1 MLFRT
6 FVFLSVLTT
15 AGSAAFGQV
24 GIAHE
29 ARAVTFMNHD
39 VTFNLELGQNSDES
53 VQKVRSALNLSE
65 AQTNGLRALITM
77 RQQTIDQTMQS
88 AEDAHRKLEE
98 VMKQSNPNPTELG
111 TAFLAVRSI
120 HEAVSAAQQ
129 KFRTDFKALLTA
141 EQRNSLDKLT
151 AASEQLHAL
160 EETGILEGGF
170 PEPFTMPMLSGVEP
184 GFAIGFHGQLSNQH

>member
-29 ARAVTFMNHD
+29 AHAFTYYEHD
-39 VTFNLELGQNSDES
+39 VTFNLEVGPNSDES
-53 VQKVRSALNLSE
+53 MQRVRSALNLSD
-65 AQTNGLRALITM
+65 AQINGLKALMTM
-77 RQQTIDQTMQS
+77 RQQTIDETIRS
-88 AEDAHRKLEE
+88 AEDAQRKLEE
-98 VMKQSNPNPTELG
+98 VMKQPNPNPTELG

-120 HEAVSAAQQ
+120 HEGVSAAEQ
-129 KFRTDFKALLTA
+129 KFRTDFKSLLTA
-141 EQRNSLDKLT
+141 EQRSTLDKLK
-151 AASEQLHAL
+151 AASDQLHAL
-160 EETGILEGGF
+160 RGGGILQSVF
-170 PEPFTMPMLSGVEP
+170 LEPFTMPMLSGIEP